1 MHLAERSMVEMANI
15 SPFDEYTT
23 FSVDITTITENEK
36 AKDIINSSKSALE
49 SEDLVQDA
57 LGNGNILEGFD

>member
-1 MHLAERSMVEMANI
+1 MANI

-36 AKDIINSSKSALE
+36 AKDIINSSKSALD

>member
-1 MHLAERSMVEMANI
+1 MANI

-23 FSVDITTITENEK
+23 FSVEITTITENEK
-36 AKDIINSSKSALE
+36 ANDIINSSKSALE

>member
-1 MHLAERSMVEMANI
+1 MANI
-15 SPFDEYTT
+15 SPFDENTT

-57 LGNGNILEGFD
+57 LGNGNILEGFE